1 MDDGSP
7 RAFSV
12 PSGLVLVTL
21 RSNKWVLEIVDG
33 SLKKGIVGGGLV
45 WFGSCL
51 FSSRRLLSSMVCGA
65 PLISLLDL

>member
-12 PSGLVLVTL
+12 PSGLALVTL

-33 SLKKGIVGGGLV
+33 SLKKGLLVEV
-45 WFGSCL
+45 WFGLVRVYLAAGDYSL
-51 FSSRRLLSSMVCGA
+51 VWYAGRRL
-65 PLISLLDL
+65 

>member
-1 MDDGSP
+1 VLVVVTQVDMDDGSP

-45 WFGSCL
+45 WFV
-51 FSSRRLLSSMVCGA
+51 F
-65 PLISLLDL
+65 I